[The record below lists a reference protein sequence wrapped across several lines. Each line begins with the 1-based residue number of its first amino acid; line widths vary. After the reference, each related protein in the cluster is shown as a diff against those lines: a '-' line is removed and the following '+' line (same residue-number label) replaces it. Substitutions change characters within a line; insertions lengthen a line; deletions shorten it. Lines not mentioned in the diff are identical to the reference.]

1 MSSSLQPADR
11 IWLAMSD
18 SNRTRIL
25 SRALAKGMDMT
36 VYLGRGMDPDGP
48 IGIVV
53 ADDAHADCIAK
64 AADNAAPCQKS
75 ILVTTGGQ
83 RSPNTDLVLGHDIDA
98 GTLANAI
105 EGLRGWRGYEMAK
118 TSGRAYGAALMSA
131 MNEADFMIRTPDDAR
146 DAAVFLALG
155 LPKTETVSVGIYVLL
170 AAAIEH
176 GNLEFS
182 ARDKAEALAAGKWA
196 SRVRQRMAEPGY
208 ASRHVRLGVQRGG
221 RIISLLVQDDGP
233 GFDAETA
240 EMANPSRAGYRGKL
254 IKFAESLGF
263 SQIAYMGIGNTME
276 ASIILPAEDVDMP
289 RAAAAR

>member
-1 MSSSLQPADR
+1 MPSSLDSADR

-48 IGIVV
+48 LGIVV

-64 AADNAAPCQKS
+64 AAGNAAPCQKS
-75 ILVTTGGQ
+75 ILVTAGGRQ
-83 RSPNTDLVLGHDIDA
+83 TANADIVLGHDIDA

-105 EGLRGWRGYEMAK
+105 EGMRGWRGYEMARS
-118 TSGRAYGAALMSA
+118 SGAAHGTALMSA
-131 MNEADFMIRTPDDAR
+131 MTEADFMIRTLDEAR
-146 DAAVFLALG
+146 DAAVCLALG
-155 LPKTETVSVGIYVLL
+155 LPRTETVSVGIYVLL

-196 SRVRQRMAEPGY
+196 GRVRQRMAEPGY
-208 ASRHVRLGVQRGG
+208 ASRHVRLGIQRGG

-233 GFDAETA
+233 GFDADTA
-240 EMANPSRAGYRGKL
+240 EMANPSRAGYRGRL

-263 SQIAYMGIGNTME
+263 SQISFLGIGNTME
-276 ASIILPAEDVDMP
+276 ASIVLPAEDMEMP